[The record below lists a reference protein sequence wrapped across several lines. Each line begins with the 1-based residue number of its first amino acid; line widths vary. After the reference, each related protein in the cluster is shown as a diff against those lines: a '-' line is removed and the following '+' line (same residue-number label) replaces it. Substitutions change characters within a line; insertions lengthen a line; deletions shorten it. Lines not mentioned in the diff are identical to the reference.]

1 MKKLNLSMKFFFPI
15 LLLLAFADSATAQ
28 QTKTVALPM
37 PYYIRMLDSTTSIDV
52 VFMLGQGGSISVEG
66 RNAKMF
72 NSFFERETTSKLNV
86 PQAGTM
92 MWEINGKE
100 FLSGNFYLGDSTGYI
115 VFTKNGKE
123 YVNKINEQGNH
134 FFKSQGRK
142 Q

>member
-1 MKKLNLSMKFFFPI
+1 MK
-15 LLLLAFADSATAQ
+15 LLFSTLLMLCIAGSAVAQ
-28 QTKTVALPM
+28 QAKTQALPM
-37 PYYIRMLDSTTSIDV
+37 PYYIRMIDSTTSIDV

-72 NSFFERETTSKLNV
+72 NSFFERETTTKLNT

-100 FLSGNFYLGDSTGYI
+100 FLSGSFYLGDSTGCLVI
-115 VFTKNGKE
+115 NKNGKE
-123 YVNKINEQGNH
+123 YVNKINAQGNH

>member
-1 MKKLNLSMKFFFPI
+1 MKFFFPI
-15 LLLLAFADSATAQ
+15 LLMLAFADSATAQ
-28 QTKTVALPM
+28 QAKTQALPM

-72 NSFFERETTSKLNV
+72 NSFFERETTRKLNV

-100 FLSGNFYLGDSTGYI
+100 FLSGNFYLGDSTGCI

-123 YVNKINEQGNH
+123 YVNKINKQGNH
-134 FFKSQGRK
+134 FFKTQGKK

>member
-1 MKKLNLSMKFFFPI
+1 MKFFFSI
-15 LLLLAFADSATAQ
+15 LLLLAFADCATAQ
-28 QTKTVALPM
+28 QTKTVPIPM

-72 NSFFERETTSKLNV
+72 NSFFERETTPKLNV

-100 FLSGNFYLGDSTGYI
+100 FLSGSFYLGDSTGCL
-115 VFTKNGKE
+115 VVNKNGKE
-123 YVNKINEQGNH
+123 YVNKINAQGNH
-134 FFKSQGRK
+134 FFKTQGRK